1 MNREEYKNILGR
13 IKGDP
18 DREKQVSQLTRII
31 PKILMEKD
39 LSDYEAMLLSQEAV
53 DIEHLIGITADE
65 QQKIDRAIFEM
76 FERLLER
83 R

>member
-1 MNREEYKNILGR
+1 MNREWYKKTLGR
-13 IKGDP
+13 IKGET
-18 DREKQVSQLTRII
+18 DRVKQVGQLTRII
-31 PKILMEKD
+31 PKILMETD
-39 LSDYEAMLLSQEAV
+39 LSDYEAMCLSQEAA
-53 DIEHLIGITADE
+53 DIENIIGITAAE

>member
-13 IKGDP
+13 IKGVP
-18 DREKQVSQLTRII
+18 DRKKQVSQLTRVI
-31 PKILMEKD
+31 PKILMETD
-39 LSDYEAMLLSQEAV
+39 LSDYEAMLLSQEAA
-53 DIEHLIGITADE
+53 DIENLIGITADE
-65 QQKIDRAIFEM
+65 QKKIDQAIFKM